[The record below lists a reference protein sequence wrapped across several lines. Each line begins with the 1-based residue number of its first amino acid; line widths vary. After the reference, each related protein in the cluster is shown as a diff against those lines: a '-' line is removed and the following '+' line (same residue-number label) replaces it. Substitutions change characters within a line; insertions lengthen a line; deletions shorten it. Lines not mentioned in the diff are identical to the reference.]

1 MATNDQSGTMQPLE
15 MDDEDRECVAKLSNI
30 IAEAF
35 ERMSKLTRLPIKEVL
50 HIVEEVDVAKL
61 KEATQDAIKKISHAT
76 DLDRTHII
84 QIFQLDPS
92 ASIDE
97 IVIRLHERSRVNRSK
112 W

>member
-1 MATNDQSGTMQPLE
+1 MGNNNESRTMQPLE
-15 MDDEDRECVAKLSNI
+15 MNDQDRECVAKLSI
-30 IAEAF
+30 ILAEAF
-35 ERMSKLTRLPIKEVL
+35 ESMAKLTRLPVKEVL

-61 KEATQDAIKKISHAT
+61 KEATQDVIKKIAHAT

-84 QIFQLDPS
+84 QIFQSDQS

>member
-1 MATNDQSGTMQPLE
+1 MESNNESRKVQPLE
-15 MDDEDRECVAKLSNI
+15 LDDQDREIIAKLSNI

-35 ERMSKLTRLPIKEVL
+35 ESMAKLTRLPVQEVL

-61 KEATQDAIKKISHAT
+61 KDATQDAIKKIAHAT
-76 DLDRTHII
+76 ALDRAHII
-84 QIFQLDPS
+84 QIFQADPS

-97 IVIRLHERSRVNRSK
+97 IVIRIHERSRVNRSK

>member
-1 MATNDQSGTMQPLE
+1 MESNNESERVQPFE
-15 MDDEDRECVAKLSNI
+15 MDDEDREIVAKLNSI

-35 ERMSKLTRLPIKEVL
+35 ESMAKLTRLPVQEVL

-61 KEATQDAIKKISHAT
+61 KEAAQDAIKKIAHAT

-84 QIFQLDPS
+84 QIFQSDRS

-97 IVIRLHERSRVNRSK
+97 IVIRLHERSRINRSK

>member
-1 MATNDQSGTMQPLE
+1 METNNEPRKMQPLE
-15 MDDEDRECVAKLSNI
+15 MDDEDRECVAKLSII

-35 ERMSKLTRLPIKEVL
+35 ERMAKLTRLPVKEVL

-61 KEATQDAIKKISHAT
+61 KEATQDVIKKIAHAT
-76 DLDRTHII
+76 DLDRTHIV
-84 QIFQLDPS
+84 QIFQLDSS